1 MSNSQQLQHLDYF
14 APLHVWSLWPWHSIL
29 LVASSFDQNVGL
41 INDKTEKETERE
53 SGWCLL
59 LISNHSCTWA
69 NPGVAKRT
77 RESQSHLGKF
87 NQNGLKRS
95 LVTMVYFS
103 YKSARA
109 NKGSQVRLFYE
120 RASVTVWTQL
130 SSIHPEHINWNSP
143 FNITGINN
151 ISRKSNKSFKNGRNY
166 DLGRFLITL
175 ITRWLFYHG
184 VKLTIVPAWGLANRT
199 TQEHNVPLSNRL

>member
-1 MSNSQQLQHLDYF
+1 MIRQRKRQRERD
-14 APLHVWSLWPWHSIL
+14 
-29 LVASSFDQNVGL
+29 
-41 INDKTEKETERE
+41 RE

-69 NPGVAKRT
+69 NPDVARWSS
-77 RESQSHLGKF
+77 ESQSHRGKF

-95 LVTMVYFS
+95 LVTTVYFS
-103 YKSARA
+103 YKSGRT
-109 NKGSQVRLFYE
+109 NEGSQVPSFYD

-130 SSIHPEHINWNSP
+130 SSIHPEHTDGNSP
-143 FNITGINN
+143 FNFTGINN
-151 ISRKSNKSFKNGRNY
+151 ISPKSNKSVKKGRNY

-175 ITRWLFYHG
+175 ITRWLFYPS
-184 VKLTIVPAWGLANRT
+184 VELTIVPAWGLANRT